1 MICYGQGKPQGEQ
14 ELLTDSESKCKEDM
28 TLYGI
33 GIPPY
38 LSDLEGSSGYNQA
51 SVSFVY
57 QCCFIASF
65 LYL

>member
-1 MICYGQGKPQGEQ
+1 M
-14 ELLTDSESKCKEDM
+14 LTDSESKCKEDM